1 MRTKNVWIICF
12 CLLVGWAAVTHAQE
26 ENYRYDDHGR
36 RDPFWRLVT
45 GTGTIVS
52 FEQDIISSDL
62 VLEGIMTGE
71 GGKNV
76 AIINGMIVES
86 LDRIGMFVVQ
96 DIQPD
101 AVILRKGLENVTLK
115 IKKEE

>member
-1 MRTKNVWIICF
+1 MRITIVGVICF
-12 CLLVGWAAVTHAQE
+12 CLLTGWAVAGYAQDE
-26 ENYRYDDHGR
+26 DFRYDDHGR

-45 GTGTIVS
+45 GTGSIVS
-52 FEQDIISSDL
+52 YEQDIISSDL

-71 GGKNV
+71 GGKNIT
-76 AIINGMIVES
+76 IINGMIVEP

>member
-1 MRTKNVWIICF
+1 MKPKVFLIACVT
-12 CLLVGWAAVTHAQE
+12 LLAGWTGVFAAQDE
-26 ENYRYDDHGR
+26 EFRYDDHGR

-45 GTGTIVS
+45 GTGAIVS
-52 FEQDIISSDL
+52 YEQDIISSDL

-71 GGKNV
+71 GGQNI
-76 AIINGMIVES
+76 AIINGMIVGP

>member
-1 MRTKNVWIICF
+1 MRTKLVLIICF
-12 CLLVGWAAVTHAQE
+12 CLVVGWVGAALAE
-26 ENYRYDDHGR
+26 EEGFRYDDHGR

-45 GTGTIVS
+45 GTGAIVS
-52 FEQDIISSDL
+52 YEQDIISSDL

-71 GGKNV
+71 GGKNI
-76 AIINGMIVES
+76 AIINGRIVES